1 MAIGP
6 PTAEAS
12 IAEAA
17 QRSSPFWRFSLRLY
31 PAVADTCL
39 ALQDRFGVDV
49 NVLLF
54 LLWAAEGGRKIDAE
68 DARRIATAVETWNRS
83 VVVPLRAVRRALREP
98 PELVEPAAAAH
109 FRQRVKQVELEAER
123 LQQEA
128 LFRLVPRDG
137 LGEAEPSRDTAA
149 RANVEAY
156 AEVLGTTFAPP
167 LVAALL
173 AGFRRLE
180 QDKPDE

>member
-6 PTAEAS
+6 RTAQAP
-12 IAEAA
+12 ITAA
-17 QRSSPFWRFSLRLY
+17 DQQPSPFWRFSLRLY
-31 PAVADTCL
+31 PAIADACL

-54 LLWAAEGGRKIDAE
+54 LLWAAEGSRKVGAE
-68 DARRIATAVETWNRS
+68 DARRVAAAVESWTRS
-83 VVVPLRAVRRALREP
+83 VVVPLRTVRRALREP
-98 PELVEPAAAAH
+98 PELVEPAAAER

-123 LQQEA
+123 LQQEG
-128 LFRLVPRDG
+128 LHRLVPRDD
-137 LGEAEPSRDTAA
+137 LGEPEPSREVAA

-156 AEVLGTTFAPP
+156 AALLGTTFAPP
-167 LVAALL
+167 LVTAVL

-180 QDKPDE
+180 QDARDD